1 VKRLKQLSTRRVRG
15 YDYSKPS
22 KHLVVF
28 KTKGETEI
36 LGTTK
41 DGITALSDAGRAF
54 LDVLGQSLQNFPC
67 IRIHELTMRPSEVEL
82 ALEITEERNKQ
93 EAPPEGSEEWILYR
107 RVMTL
112 GMFMGY
118 LKMNSGHRIN
128 TLFGKAGGEVWAR
141 RYASCVLDDRDVLA
155 KVCAELHEEWSRV
168 VVAPEPQKKKQKRAY
183 SFAEVLVS
191 EFGAAA
197 ADVVRGSKRRRG
209 SEQLGEAMF
218 LGRVLLLTGAR
229 RDVTLNPSAKKGASR
244 RGGAGGMSGR
254 TGMAI
259 RNLGPDQIFLSE

>member
-15 YDYSKPS
+15 YDYSKLA

-28 KTKGETEI
+28 STKGEAEI

-41 DGITALSDAGRAF
+41 DGITTLSDVGQAF
-54 LDVLGQSLQNFPC
+54 LDVLGQALQNFPC
-67 IRIHELTMRPSEVEL
+67 ISIHGMTMRPSEVEL
-82 ALEITEERNKQ
+82 ALEITEERNKM

-107 RVMTL
+107 RFMTL

-118 LKMNSGHRIN
+118 LKMNSAHRIN
-128 TLFGKAGGEVWAR
+128 TLLGRAGGEVWAR
-141 RYASCVLDDRDVLA
+141 RYASCVLDDAELLA
-155 KVCAELHEEWSRV
+155 KVCAELREEWSRV
-168 VVAPEPQKKKQKRAY
+168 VVAPEPQKRKAKRAS
-183 SFAEVLVS
+183 SFAEVLAS

-197 ADVVRGSKRRRG
+197 ADVVRGSKRRSR

-229 RDVTLNPSAKKGASR
+229 RDVTADTSAQQGVSR
-244 RGGAGGMSGR
+244 RGGAGGMAFGR
-254 TGMAI
+254 GSVI
-259 RNLGPDQIFLSE
+259 RNVGPGRIFLSE

>member
-28 KTKGETEI
+28 KTKGEAEI

-41 DGITALSDAGRAF
+41 DGITTLSDAGRAF

-67 IRIHELTMRPSEVEL
+67 IRIHEMTIRPSEVEL
-82 ALEITEERNKQ
+82 ALEITAVRNKM
-93 EAPPEGSEEWILYR
+93 EAPPEESEDWKYYR

-118 LKMNSGHRIN
+118 LKMNSAHRIN
-128 TLFGKAGGEVWAR
+128 TLSGKAGGEVWAR
-141 RYASCVLDDRDVLA
+141 RYASCVLNDAELLA
-155 KVCAELHEEWSRV
+155 KVCAELRDEWSRV

-183 SFAEVLVS
+183 SFAEVLAS

-197 ADVVRGSKRRRG
+197 ADVVRGSKWRRG
-209 SEQLGEAMF
+209 SEQLGEAMI

-229 RDVTLNPSAKKGASR
+229 RDVTLNASAKKGASR
-244 RGGAGGMSGR
+244 RGGAGGMARGR
-254 TGMAI
+254 GMVI
-259 RNLGPDQIFLSE
+259 RNLGPDRIFLSE